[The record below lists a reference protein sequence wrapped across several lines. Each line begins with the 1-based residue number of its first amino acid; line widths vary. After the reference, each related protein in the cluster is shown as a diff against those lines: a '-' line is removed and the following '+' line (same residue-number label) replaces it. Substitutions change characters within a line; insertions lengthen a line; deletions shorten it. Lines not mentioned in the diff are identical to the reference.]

1 MFITDKSPA
10 TLRRR
15 AYMKREDFI
24 HQLSEQEKDSVL
36 RQVEELREHA
46 LLLTPEITPV
56 SEHYLR
62 MMLCI
67 VDWQRTTD

>member
-1 MFITDKSPA
+1 LFITDKSPA

-24 HQLSEQEKDSVL
+24 HQLSEQEKDRVL

-46 LLLTPEITPV
+46 LGRRFICNKQKKQVKTYVLKNLG
-56 SEHYLR
+56 
-62 MMLCI
+62 
-67 VDWQRTTD
+67 

>member
-1 MFITDKSPA
+1 LFITDKSPA

-46 LLLTPEITPV
+46 LLKTL
-56 SEHYLR
+56 
-62 MMLCI
+62 
-67 VDWQRTTD
+67 VDKF